1 MRNIRQHVEL
11 GEHLGI
17 ASALLDQA
25 DHRIAA
31 FAPALVAGD
40 PSTSSLPTKVKSIRD
55 KAVAI

>member
-1 MRNIRQHVEL
+1 LSLN
-11 GEHLGI
+11 
-17 ASALLDQA
+17 LLSVDGVQA
-25 DHRIAA
+25 RHRVAA